1 MKTTLFNGPYIP
13 DIDAGYNVQVNG
25 ISVNFLKNPFC
36 FRNNTI
42 GNINYSIEE
51 LKHININSENTKSSK
66 HINQQMYNC
75 ENSLTGTNYIEL
87 HKNGQVTYDGNH
99 IYSEQIY
106 KKEK

>member
-1 MKTTLFNGPYIP
+1 MKTKLFNGPYIP

-42 GNINYSIEE
+42 GNIDYAIKE
-51 LKHININSENTKSSK
+51 LQYINSGNTTPSK
-66 HINQQMYNC
+66 YINQQIRNC
-75 ENSLTGTNYIEL
+75 ENSLTNTNYIEL
-87 HKNGQVTYDGNH
+87 HKNDQVTYDGSY

>member
-42 GNINYSIEE
+42 GSTDYSIKE
-51 LKHININSENTKSSK
+51 LKYINSKNTTSSK
-66 HINQQMYNC
+66 HINQQMWNC
-75 ENSLTGTNYIEL
+75 GNSLTDTNSIEL
-87 HKNGQVTYDGNH
+87 HKNDQVTYDGSY
-99 IYSEQIY
+99 IYSEQVY